1 MDSYSL
7 RHGIIRSCGC
17 LRQEASAHRI
27 RQNYNTKKF
36 IGDPNGFKD
45 KLGNPV
51 QMVYVG
57 KRNKSGVVGVSFD
70 KNIQRWRARMV
81 YKGEFKLNGVF
92 ENFTDAVTAR
102 KKLNKSIL
110 NIKNLVIERYSEIF
124 FEGALLACKPIIIF
138 YS

>member
-36 IGDPNGFKD
+36 IGDLNGFKD

-92 ENFTDAVTAR
+92 ENFTDAITAR
-102 KKLNKSIL
+102 KKAEQKYLK
-110 NIKNLVIERYSEIF
+110 Y
-124 FEGALLACKPIIIF
+124 
-138 YS
+138 